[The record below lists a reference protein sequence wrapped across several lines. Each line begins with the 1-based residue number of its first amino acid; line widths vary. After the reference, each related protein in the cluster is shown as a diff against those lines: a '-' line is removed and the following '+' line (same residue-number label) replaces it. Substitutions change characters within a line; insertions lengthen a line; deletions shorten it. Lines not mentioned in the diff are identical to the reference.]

1 MSADWDCDMG
11 EYAEQSADMGSE
23 RKNEFLWH
31 TRVYYEDTDA
41 GGLVYHAN
49 YLKYFERARTEWL
62 RSLGI
67 EQSDLLKESI
77 AFVVRKAEVEFIA
90 AAKFDQQLRICCKII
105 ELKRATILFEQTITN
120 YNNTLLV
127 KAVVSIACVNL
138 KKMKPCR
145 IPDQVLGEFSSVV

>member
-1 MSADWDCDMG
+1 MG
-11 EYAEQSADMGSE
+11 DYAKKTVVAG
-23 RKNEFLWH
+23 KAGVNEFFWH

-62 RSLGI
+62 RSMGI
-67 EQSDLLKESI
+67 EQNELLEQSI
-77 AFVVRKAEVEFIA
+77 AFVVRKANVDFLA
-90 AAKFDQQLRICCKII
+90 AAKFDQELRICCKII

-120 YNNTLLV
+120 NNNTLLV
-127 KAVVSIACVNL
+127 KASVSIACVNL

-145 IPDQVLGEFSSVV
+145 IPERVLGEFSSVV